1 MKPLQGKAA
10 LVTGAAKRIGRAL
23 ALSLAEATDETVRDR
38 RLDAH
43 ANDRDAVFDIL
54 IARSMAASFWS
65 WATASAAEY
74 GCGVRISI

>member
-1 MKPLQGKAA
+1 MIDLHPAA
-10 LVTGAAKRIGRAL
+10 FPPGAAAMTSIAHIGVHL
-23 ALSLAEATDETVRDR
+23 W